1 MQIFMSNEKGD
12 DTPRKDMTIDAIPHR
27 HGAGAHRRPA

>member
-12 DTPRKDMTIDAIPHR
+12 DVHHKDMTIDAIPHR
-27 HGAGAHRRPA
+27 HGAGARRR

>member
-12 DTPRKDMTIDAIPHR
+12 DVHPQDMMIDAILCEGP
-27 HGAGAHRRPA
+27 GACGRP